1 MKYIILVPDGLADEP
16 LKELSGKTP
25 MEAART
31 PNMDHLA
38 QKGLSALVQT
48 IPDGMPPG
56 SDIGNLALMGY
67 DPKKNFS
74 GRASLE
80 AANLGIKL
88 RGDEIVFRCNLV
100 TIKNEKM
107 ADYSAGHISTDEAKN
122 LIEHLERVIDW
133 PD

>member
-1 MKYIILVPDGLADEP
+1 MVF
-16 LKELSGKTP
+16 
-25 MEAART
+25 
-31 PNMDHLA
+31 
-38 QKGLSALVQT
+38 ALVQT

-88 RGDEIVFRCNLV
+88 KDDEVVFRCNLV
-100 TIKNEKM
+100 TVKDDKM
-107 ADYSAGHISTDEAKN
+107 ADYSAGPYFI
-122 LIEHLERVIDW
+122 R
-133 PD
+133 